1 MCMNLCVYVCV
12 PLGCLVPVEV
22 RGQQQISWNSVRM
35 AVSYYVD
42 AGNATPVLCKSN
54 NYSKLPNRLSSSPTP
69 PHMTL
74 FILVYLRQDLS
85 M

>member
-42 AGNATPVLCKSN
+42 AGNATQVLCKSN
-54 NYSKLPNRLSSSPTP
+54 NYSKLPCSLQLSNPTP
-69 PHMTL
+69 MTL